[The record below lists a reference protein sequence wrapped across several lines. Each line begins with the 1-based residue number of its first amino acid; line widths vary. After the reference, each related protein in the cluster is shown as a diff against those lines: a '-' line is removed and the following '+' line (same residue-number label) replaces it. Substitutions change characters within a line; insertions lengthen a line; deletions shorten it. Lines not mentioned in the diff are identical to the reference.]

1 MELKEFMA
9 DLKEAKHQRINI
21 YFLNSQKL
29 IKGILKNIDGDL
41 EREENKFL
49 DISIKELESDEQVLE
64 SFKCKNKG
72 NKKGANNKDRVIVK
86 LRDLEDVTSIE
97 KTVNVDSVM
106 YKLNLDWEDIGVVIS
121 PK

>member
-29 IKGILKNIDGDL
+29 IKGILKNVEGDL
-41 EREENKFL
+41 EKEENKFL

-64 SFKCKNKG
+64 KYKCKNKK
-72 NKKGANNKDRVIVK
+72 NKQGKNNKDRVVVK
-86 LRDLEDVTSIE
+86 LRDLEDVSSID
-97 KTVNVDSVM
+97 KTVNVDSVL
-106 YKLNLDWEDIGVVIS
+106 YKINLDWEDIGIVLS